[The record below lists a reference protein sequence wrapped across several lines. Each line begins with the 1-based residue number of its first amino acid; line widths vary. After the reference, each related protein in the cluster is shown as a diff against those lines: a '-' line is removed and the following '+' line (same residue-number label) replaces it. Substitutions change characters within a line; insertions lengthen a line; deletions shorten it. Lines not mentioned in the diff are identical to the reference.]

1 MHNNENIIISNNYEE
16 YFYSYKLSAH
26 ADLVIAKHT
35 SIADECLVNEIPVL
49 FHEYSHNMK
58 KNAIIDIPN
67 YLPDNLIC
75 RNIEELLAKSKSL
88 LFNEASDL
96 KDEISKLS
104 KTIYY
109 IRKKGN
115 IKNKII
121 SDCMRIIG
129 NR

>member
-1 MHNNENIIISNNYEE
+1 
-16 YFYSYKLSAH
+16 LSAH

-49 FHEYSHNMK
+49 FHEYTHNMQK
-58 KNAIIDIPN
+58 LVLDIPN

-75 RNIEELLAKSKSL
+75 HNFEELLAKSKSL